1 MSTACDVKRA
11 PNINC
16 GARRPRLPSMGNV
29 NRINPGSTPCRSA
42 PAPRPRGPCRVAVL
56 RCLKAFEACTG
67 SSVGNRG
74 GGATSASAT
83 RAAARPAKGSGGFFV
98 AHPPPRGVAQRK
110 STGFQTRRLQVRILS
125 PLLDMSRS
133 RPAALLLLNS
143 TADGMSTTPAGAPPR
158 RPGDTSGTRE
168 LADPLALGA
177 RDTGFDSPV
186 PDFAGWFSPSAR
198 AVGAIGSSPGSQPG
212 GYGFES
218 RTAYVGPTRD
228 HPRGCSAARKR
239 VTSPW

>member
-56 RCLKAFEACTG
+56 CCLKAFEACTG

-83 RAAARPAKGSGGFFV
+83 RAAARPAKGPGGFFV
-98 AHPPPRGVAQRK
+98 THPPPRGVAQRK

-125 PLLDMSRS
+125 PLLDTVPVATGGVALSQLHSGRHEHDPGR
-133 RPAALLLLNS
+133 RPDA
-143 TADGMSTTPAGAPPR
+143 PAGETAGTVRTVPR
-158 RPGDTSGTRE
+158 GPLE
-168 LADPLALGA
+168 QLAAH
-177 RDTGFDSPV
+177 PV
-186 PDFAGWFSPSAR
+186 LSR
-198 AVGAIGSSPGSQPG
+198 AVTGSSPVRPTFVPPG
-212 GYGFES
+212 TTPS
-218 RTAYVGPTRD
+218 RL
-228 HPRGCSAARKR
+228 
-239 VTSPW
+239 